1 MNLRLLLLVAGALWA
16 APCLAAAQPE
26 GGNMFPQE
34 SLVGRIAKI
43 MDAFRVDIT
52 YEEALVRGA
61 TAPAVQGASSADEA
75 LGGSLRGNGLAYR
88 KLNDKSYV
96 IVRGT
101 EAAGEPSAPQQQ
113 GRGRIAG
120 TVVVI
125 AGTTTG
131 VATDVKGEF
140 SLELPARTVTVEVSC
155 ISFQKVRISDVKVVA
170 GKTTPLDI
178 ILQDATEELD
188 EVVVTATYN
197 KASANA
203 LYAIQQARMVMSDGI
218 SADLIKRT
226 SDNNVAQVLSR
237 VSGVSIDNGKYVTVR
252 GMGERYNNVQLNGAS
267 LPSTEPNRRNFAF
280 DVISSGL
287 IDNVTIVKTFTPDL
301 PGEFTGGLVE
311 VNTLAIPVERTIS
324 LSVGTGINTNST
336 GKDFLSGKRY
346 GTDYL
351 FGEIDKRQWY
361 AGQDEESR
369 PLNFLQAAQ
378 KNSYGLRRY
387 TAAPTQNYA
396 FTVGCPFE
404 LRNGN
409 KLGFVA
415 SLTYRNEQTTED
427 LVEGRM
433 ITKDSLFQPGHRYK
447 FVTATGAV
455 ANIGWEAENH
465 EITWRNMFKNRFTLT
480 SSERFIYKEYNNYNT
495 YEQYSVPIQNRLF
508 QTQLEGEHKLL
519 GQKLIATWN
528 ASYNKVRRTNPD
540 DRLASGFHHESGGR
554 SLIDWGLSTNFGG
567 GTMTESHIMYSQL
580 EENKKNLAV
589 NLERPFEIG
598 GNPQK
603 VKIGYMGTF
612 RRADYVQQ
620 YLKAEGVIG
629 VNSPLYGSDIEE
641 FFAPEHF
648 ADSTFEYTQVGTG
661 DGIDY
666 YKGDQ
671 RIHAAYLMGEFTFL
685 HKLHLTAGV
694 RMEDANT
701 EVVTKFGAY
710 VNNSYQLR
718 DSLVG
723 VKKTD
728 YLPAVTLVYNIT
740 DRFNAR
746 FAYSKTLARP
756 DFRELTASEYYNVD
770 DRMYVRNVTALKQ
783 SSTNNFDV
791 RLEWYPAPGEVISLS
806 GFYKKFKDPIEM
818 VAMALASPQSFE
830 LFPFNLDDA
839 VAKGLELN
847 VRKSLGFIAPGSF
860 MEDMWFSGNASLIKG
875 DVSFDFGKLRTATTG
890 NQDMERQDRTRPL
903 QGLAPYTVNAGLSY
917 QGNTFGAALNY
928 GRSGRKLVLSGE
940 YDKYDQF
947 EAPRD
952 ILDLQISARLLKERM
967 EIKFNASDLLRQDNI
982 VYRNCSFLQYH
993 NVEGSDP
1000 VADGDPEKGVIYI
1013 DRTKIGMNYDK
1024 GDWVLNRTRKGV
1036 SLSLSVS
1043 YKF

>member
-61 TAPAVQGASSADEA
+61 IAPAVQGASSADEA

-120 TVVVI
+120 TVVDKDGFPIPGAAVVI

-203 LYAIQQARMVMSDGI
+203 LYAIQQARMVMIDGI

-237 VSGVSIDNGKYVTVR
+237 VSGVTIDNGKYVTVR

-280 DVISSGL
+280 DVLPSNL
-287 IDNVTIVKTFTPDL
+287 IDNVTIAKTFTPDL

-361 AGQDEESR
+361 EGKDAEAVER
-369 PLNFLQAAQ
+369 NLQNVTN
-378 KNSYGLRRY
+378 KNSFGLRHY

-396 FTVGCPFE
+396 FTIGYPFE

-415 SLTYRNEQTTED
+415 SLTYRNEQNIED
-427 LVEGRM
+427 IPEAKM
-433 ITKDSLFQPGHRYK
+433 ITRDSLYRTGHRYK
-447 FVTATGAV
+447 FATAAGAV

-465 EITWRNMFKNRFTLT
+465 KVTWRNLYNSRFTQNST
-480 SSERFIYKEYNNYNT
+480 ERYLFKYYEGRND
-495 YEQYSVPIQNRLF
+495 YEQYFTPLANRLF
-508 QTQLEGEHKLL
+508 QTQLEGEHKMLHQNL
-519 GQKLIATWN
+519 KLTWN
-528 ASYNKVRRTNPD
+528 LSYNKIARTNPD
-540 DRLASGFHHESGGR
+540 DRLARGELISTTSDGQD
-554 SLIDWGLSTNFGG
+554 LIDWAISTYNSNIYSIGDG
-567 GTMTESHIMYSQL
+567 HAMYSNL
-580 EENKKNLAV
+580 EENKKNLAF
-589 NLERPFEIG
+589 NAEYSFEVG

-603 VKIGYMGTF
+603 VKAGYMGSF
-612 RRADYVQQ
+612 RRADYLQE
-620 YLKAEGVIG
+620 YMKAQGQPYYD
-629 VNSPLYGSDIEE
+629 SSDVGLSIEE
-641 FFAPEHF
+641 YFAPEHF
-648 ADSTFEYTQVGTG
+648 GE
-661 DGIDY
+661 DGFLQWHLSGVQYNSADY
-666 YKGDQ
+666 YEGKQ
-671 RIHAAYLMGEFTFL
+671 NIHAAYLMGEFTFL
-685 HKLHLTAGV
+685 RKLHLTGGV
-694 RMEDANT
+694 RMEDADT
-701 EVVTKFGAY
+701 RTTTTWKYG
-710 VNNSYQLR
+710 SDLT
-718 DSLVG
+718 DSVFINA
-723 VKKTD
+723 KTD
-728 YLPAVTLVYNIT
+728 WLPAVTLIYNIT
-740 DRFNAR
+740 DKFNAR

-756 DFRELTASEYYNVD
+756 DFRELSRTSYYNVE
-770 DRMYVRNVTALKQ
+770 DRVEVYNRGMLKQ
-783 SSTNNFDV
+783 SFTNNYDI
-791 RLEWYPAPGEVISLS
+791 RLEWYPQPGEVISLS
-806 GFYKKFKDPIEM
+806 GFIKKFKNPVEM
-818 VAMALASPQSFE
+818 LTVMSADQQNFRMYSV
-830 LFPFNLDDA
+830 NLDEA
-839 VAKGLELN
+839 TVKGIELN
-847 VRKSLGFIAPGSF
+847 VRKSLGFIAPSSF
-860 MEDMWFSGNASLIKG
+860 MEDIWFNGNATLIKG
-875 DVSFDFGKLRTATTG
+875 DVDYAAIR
-890 NQDMERQDRTRPL
+890 NEENIRRRPL
-903 QGLAPYTVNAGLSY
+903 MGLAPYTVNAGLSY
-917 QGNTFGAALNY
+917 QGNIFGASLNY
-928 GRSGRKLVLSGE
+928 GRYGRKLIMAGD
-940 YDKYDQF
+940 YKKYDQY
-947 EAPRD
+947 ENPRD
-952 ILDLQISARLLKERM
+952 ELDLQISARLLKERM
-967 EIKFNASDLLRQDNI
+967 EIKFNASDLLQQDVV
-982 VYRNCSFLQYH
+982 VYRNCSWNINYD
-993 NVEGSDP
+993 NNTEP
-1000 VADGDPEKGVIYI
+1000 DGAYTDL
-1013 DRTKIGMNYDK
+1013 TALGMNYNP
-1024 GDWVLNRTRKGV
+1024 GDWVMSRTRKGV

>member
-26 GGNMFPQE
+26 GGSTFPQE

-101 EAAGEPSAPQQQ
+101 EAAGGPSAPQQQ

-120 TVVVI
+120 TVVDKDGFPIPGAAVVI

-170 GKTTPLDI
+170 GKTTPFDI

-226 SDNNVAQVLSR
+226 ADNNVAQVLSR
-237 VSGVSIDNGKYVTVR
+237 VSGVTIDNGKYVTVR

-280 DVISSGL
+280 DVLPSNL
-287 IDNVTIVKTFTPDL
+287 IDNVTIAKTFTPDL

-346 GTDYL
+346 GADYL

-361 AGQDEESR
+361 GGQDAE
-369 PLNFLQAAQ
+369 AAEQ
-378 KNSYGLRRY
+378 NRENLIAMNSYGLHRY
-387 TAAPTQNYA
+387 KAAPTQNYA
-396 FTVGCPFE
+396 FTIGYPFE

-415 SLTYRNEQTTED
+415 SLTYRNEQNIED
-427 LVEGRM
+427 LPEGRM
-433 ITKDSLFQPGHRYK
+433 ITRDSLFLPGHRYK
-447 FVTATGAV
+447 FATAAGAV

-465 EITWRNMFKNRFTLT
+465 KVTWRNLYNSRFTQNT
-480 SSERFIYKEYNNYNT
+480 TARYIYKEYNGRND
-495 YEQYSVPIQNRLF
+495 YEEYFTPLTNRLF
-508 QTQLEGEHKLL
+508 QTQLEGKHDLFNQSL
-519 GQKLIATWN
+519 TFTWN
-528 ASYNKVRRTNPD
+528 ASYNKITRTNPD
-540 DRLASGFHHESGGR
+540 DRLARGEWKGKAADDSDM
-554 SLIDWGLSTNFGG
+554 IDWTLATYSTNPY
-567 GTMTESHIMYSQL
+567 TIEENHAMYSNL
-580 EENKKNLAV
+580 EENKKNIAANIEYPFAV
-589 NLERPFEIG
+589 Q
-598 GNPQK
+598 GNQQK
-603 VKIGYMGTF
+603 IKMGYMGTF
-612 RRADYVQQ
+612 RHANFEQQ
-620 YLKAEGVIG
+620 YFKARGSIGLNDERYGLTAQEYFATENFGEDGFLEYVISG
-629 VNSPLYGSDIEE
+629 MQAND
-641 FFAPEHF
+641 
-648 ADSTFEYTQVGTG
+648 ADFYE
-661 DGIDY
+661 
-666 YKGDQ
+666 GDQ
-671 RIHAAYLMGEFTFL
+671 HIHAAYLMGEFTFL
-685 HKLHLTAGV
+685 RKLHLTGGV
-694 RMEDANT
+694 RMEDART
-701 EVVTKFGAY
+701 ETTTQWRYSSADERPDTTVVNDA
-710 VNNSYQLR
+710 
-718 DSLVG
+718 
-723 VKKTD
+723 TD
-728 YLPAVTLVYNIT
+728 WLPAATLV
-740 DRFNAR
+740 FNATDKFNIR

-756 DFRELTASEYYNVD
+756 DFRELSRTSYYNVD
-770 DRMYVRNVTALKQ
+770 DRVFVYNRGMLKQ
-783 SSTNNFDV
+783 SYSNNYDLRV
-791 RLEWYPAPGEVISLS
+791 EWYPQVGEVISLS
-806 GFYKKFKDPIEM
+806 GFIKKFKDPVEM
-818 VAMALASPQSFE
+818 ITQMESSMQKFNIYSI
-830 LFPFNLDDA
+830 NLDEA
-839 VAKGLELN
+839 TVKGIELN

-860 MEDMWFSGNASLIKG
+860 LQDVYLSGNATLIKG
-875 DVSFDFGKLRTATTG
+875 DVNYTALR
-890 NQDMERQDRTRPL
+890 NEENIRRRPL
-903 QGLAPYTVNAGLSY
+903 MGLAPYTVNAGLSY
-917 QGNTFGAALNY
+917 QGNIFGASLNY
-928 GRSGRKLVLSGE
+928 GRNGRKLVMSGDYE
-940 YDKYDQF
+940 KYDQY

-952 ILDLQISARLLKERM
+952 ILDLQISTRLLKERM
-967 EIKFNASDLLRQDNI
+967 EIKFNASDLLQQDVV
-982 VYRNCSFLQYH
+982 VYRNCSWNINYD
-993 NVEGSDP
+993 NNTEP
-1000 VADGDPEKGVIYI
+1000 DGAYTDL
-1013 DRTKIGMNYDK
+1013 TALGMNYDK
-1024 GDWVLNRTRKGV
+1024 GDWVLNRTKKGV